1 MGIGFP
7 ELGFRFGAQAVP
19 GHLGVAHS
27 ELKLS
32 KSEAFGR
39 GGLMLG
45 LHII

>member
-7 ELGFRFGAQAVP
+7 KLGFRFGALAVH

-32 KSEAFGR
+32 QLEALGR
-39 GGLMLG
+39 GGPKLV
-45 LHII
+45 LHVI

>member
-7 ELGFRFGAQAVP
+7 KLGFLFGVQAVP

-39 GGLMLG
+39 SGPKPG

>member
-7 ELGFRFGAQAVP
+7 KLGFRFGALAVH

-32 KSEAFGR
+32 KLEALGR
-39 GGLMLG
+39 GGPKLV
-45 LHII
+45 LHVI

>member
-7 ELGFRFGAQAVP
+7 KLGFWFGVQAVP
-19 GHLGVAHS
+19 GHLGIAHS

-32 KSEAFGR
+32 KLEAFGC
-39 GGLMLG
+39 GGPKPG